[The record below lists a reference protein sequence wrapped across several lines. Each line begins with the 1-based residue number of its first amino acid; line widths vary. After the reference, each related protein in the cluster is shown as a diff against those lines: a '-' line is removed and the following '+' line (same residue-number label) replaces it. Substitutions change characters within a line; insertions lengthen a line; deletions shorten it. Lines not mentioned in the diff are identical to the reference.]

1 MRTMSSRL
9 ITRAWAV
16 VLAAGSA
23 AACVGSSA
31 APGLSPRSDQPAT
44 TPPAAPP
51 FTAARG
57 WHTAATGAAT
67 VRPIVPSAI
76 AANFRVKTPPGIFPI
91 RSDLRRLP
99 PRGVV
104 MSLSVWSST
113 HGFDLRAHPRREL
126 PLRFSESHPGRR
138 FDAVPATARWY
149 ILGARVHGRIVEAG
163 IFVNR
168 HTPAA
173 AVSHLIQSE
182 LDRIVIRT
190 G

>member
-1 MRTMSSRL
+1 MSSRP

-16 VLAAGSA
+16 VLAAGLA
-23 AACVGSSA
+23 AACVGSAA
-31 APGLSPRSDQPAT
+31 APGPSSGSREPAP
-44 TPPAAPP
+44 TPPAAPR
-51 FTAARG
+51 FTPARG
-57 WHTAATGAAT
+57 WHTAASGAAT

-76 AANFRVKTPPGIFPI
+76 AANFRVHTPPGLFPS

-99 PRGVV
+99 ARGVV
-104 MSLSVWSST
+104 ITVSVWPSA

-126 PLRFSESHPGRR
+126 PLRFAESQPGRR

-149 ILGARVHGRIVEAG
+149 ILGARVHGRIVEVDT
-163 IFVNR
+163 FVNR
-168 HTPAA
+168 RTPAT
-173 AVSHLIQSE
+173 AVRGLIQSE